1 MKHFYYKV
9 LEGNRPPSRRKMLIV
24 APDINDAYHAFV
36 QDMSDIF
43 DIKYLDYDCCV
54 SIEGNLSRL
63 ANEAHEIYGDDC
75 SEWRCVE
82 TKSPVEEIECT
93 MGKDASMQ

>member
-9 LEGNRPPSRRKMLIV
+9 LDGNRPPSRRKMLIV

-36 QDMSDIF
+36 QDMANIF
-43 DIKYLDYDCCV
+43 DVKHLEYDGNV
-54 SIEGNLSRL
+54 SIEMNLSRL
-63 ANEAHEIYGDDC
+63 ANEAREIYGNDC

-82 TKSPVEEIECT
+82 TKSPVEEPEC
-93 MGKDASMQ
+93 MMEKDASMR